1 MIARTVHQHN
11 VVINRL
17 RILCLARN
25 NLDVRKVA
33 DAFSELRLNLM
44 QAQAAD
50 ARWIMNPFTW
60 LFIALLSVDA
70 VRELLGMSSVL
81 GMW

>member
-1 MIARTVHQHN
+1 
-11 VVINRL
+11 
-17 RILCLARN
+17 
-25 NLDVRKVA
+25 
-33 DAFSELRLNLM
+33 
-44 QAQAAD
+44 
-50 ARWIMNPFTW
+50 MNPFTW